1 MTGKNA
7 NIYFPEKTYDKLR
20 QVAGPKI
27 SRFVSEAVE
36 EKIKRE
42 ERQTKEEFHQKLVA
56 DYQSVAESKK
66 AQKETEIWD
75 ETLNDAWKKDE

>member
-1 MTGKNA
+1 MRGRNA
-7 NIYFPEKTYDKLR
+7 NIYFSERTYNKLR

-42 ERQTKEEFHQKLVA
+42 EQQIKKEFHQRLVA
-56 DYQSVAESKK
+56 DYQSVAESER
-66 AQKETEIWD
+66 AQKEAEI
-75 ETLNDAWKKDE
+75 

>member
-36 EKIKRE
+36 EKLIKE
-42 ERQTKEEFHQKLVA
+42 EKKQKEEFQKKLIA
-56 DYQSVAESKK
+56 DYQSVAKSKK
-66 AQKETEIWD
+66 SQKEAEIWD
-75 ETLNDAWKKDE
+75 ETLIDAWKKNE